1 MIMPDNT
8 PRRIKELQEELGEL
22 NGDSITANQSRRI
35 VRKIGE
41 SQLDLWDYMTVLIKK
56 LDRVDEMYNAYKI
69 GRWVVALQ
77 TGAIILYFTQQI
89 LMHIFSQ

>member
-22 NGDSITANQSRRI
+22 NGAEITAQQSRRI

-41 SQLDLWDYMTVLIKK
+41 SQLDLWDYITVLIKK
-56 LDRVDEMYNAYKI
+56 LDRVDEMYSAYKI
-69 GRWVVALQ
+69 GKWIVALQ
-77 TGAIILYFTQQI
+77 SGAIILYITEQI
-89 LMHIFSQ
+89 LTHVFSK